1 MRCKICL
8 QECTVVDFVTLRNLC
23 EHLYLDSPAKKH
35 NPYGR
40 DCQGLFSKGM
50 EAPVVCGEFLPLK

>member
-1 MRCKICL
+1 MRCKICF

-23 EHLYLDSPAKKH
+23 EHLCLDSLAKKH

-40 DCQGLFSKGM
+40 DYQGLFLKGM
-50 EAPVVCGEFLPLK
+50 EAPAVCGEFLPFE